1 MYVGDDVVDL
11 GDPETRDGARHPGF
25 DARVFTADELRWLQ
39 AQPDTQLARWT
50 LWAAKESALKLAR
63 KLEPDTVF
71 SPRAFSAQH
80 ERPGLLQVT
89 HGTATVEV
97 EVRRSGSCL
106 HALAHSHGSAVTT
119 TVVSGH
125 LPPSVG
131 ANPSDAVRRF
141 ACEQLAAQLAC
152 EPAELLVVKTHGV
165 PQLERNGEPLA
176 ADLSL
181 SHHGRFVSFACALTD
196 RSDCLLLAGTAM
208 LPTAT
213 QVHGLPA

>member
-89 HGTATVEV
+89 HGTAAVEV

-125 LPPSVG
+125 LPVSAG
-131 ANPSDAVRRF
+131 ADPSDAVRRF
-141 ACEQLAAQLAC
+141 ACEQLAAQLRC
-152 EPAELLVVKTHGV
+152 EPAELVVVKTRGV
-165 PQLERNGEPLA
+165 PSLQRNGERMD

-181 SHHGRFVSFACALTD
+181 SHHGRFVSFACTLTE
-196 RSDCLLLAGTAM
+196 RSGSSLLAGTAM
-208 LPTAT
+208 LATAT
-213 QVHGLPA
+213 EAYGSHA